1 MNPFTIAV
9 AATKG
14 GVGKTTTAVALAEIL
29 STPDTAAMLV
39 DTDPQGSASRWCTWS
54 AAAGTP
60 ASWNLTHHLPAD
72 GFNPDRWVVI
82 DTPTGVVD
90 QIAAA
95 VSVADVV
102 VIPTTPS
109 PMDLVRVK
117 PTADLAGAV
126 GTPALVL
133 LTMVPTR
140 SADVPLAFEVLE
152 AFGVPVAATVIPT
165 RARWRRSYGTRIPAD
180 LLETY
185 RPLVAELAVIARKG

>member
-1 MNPFTIAV
+1 MTPFTIAV

-29 STPDTAAMLV
+29 SAPATPAMLV

-60 ASWNLTHHLPAD
+60 ASWNLTHHLPDD
-72 GFNPDRWVVI
+72 GSPDRWVVI

-90 QIAAA
+90 QIDAA

-152 AFGVPVAATVIPT
+152 AFGVPVATTVIPH
-165 RARWRRSYGTRIPAD
+165 RARWRRAYGTRIPAD

-185 RPLVAELAVIARKG
+185 RPLVAELAAIARKG